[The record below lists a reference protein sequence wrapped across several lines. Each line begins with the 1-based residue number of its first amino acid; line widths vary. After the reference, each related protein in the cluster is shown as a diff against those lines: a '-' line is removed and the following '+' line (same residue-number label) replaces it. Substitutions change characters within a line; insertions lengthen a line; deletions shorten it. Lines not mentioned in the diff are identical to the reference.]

1 MSAPSNT
8 SSSINFN
15 QLQNFSAEMR
25 IIGML
30 SERDRISALL
40 DTAQIPDTER
50 QRLKK
55 LIHEESID
63 CERESMAV
71 RSQAASLL
79 RL

>member
-1 MSAPSNT
+1 MSVPSNT
-8 SSSINFN
+8 SNSVPFH
-15 QLQNFSAEMR
+15 QLQNFAAEMR

-30 SERDRISALL
+30 SERDRISVLL
-40 DTAQIPDTER
+40 DQAQIPDTER

-71 RSQAASLL
+71 RSQATSLL

>member
-1 MSAPSNT
+1 MSVPFNT
-8 SSSINFN
+8 LSSATFS
-15 QLQNFSAEMR
+15 QLQNFGAEMR
-25 IIGML
+25 ILGML
-30 SERDRISALL
+30 TERDRISDLL
-40 DTAQIPDTER
+40 DKAQIPETER

-71 RSQAASLL
+71 RGEAASLL